1 MMALKGTAITISV
14 IFVFLYALVP
24 FGKFETATNVESDSQ
39 SHCSA
44 EGKCSLEKEANP
56 HDSETLT
63 EQEHQSRYSKDS
75 VPLIPV
81 GEKPILI
88 WWTKD
93 LFPHDRRQKNYEIS
107 CNKGACITSIDRGL
121 KNDPATRGFIFYG
134 TDLRAD
140 DLPLP
145 RRPWDEWA
153 LFHEE
158 SPKNNWMLT
167 FEDALVL
174 FNHTAT
180 FRRESDYPL
189 STHYIKDLADWTE
202 TPAVPIEEKN
212 RLQKE
217 ESLAPIIYVQSDCHT
232 PSDRERY
239 VKELMKYI
247 EIDSY
252 GRCLNNR
259 KMPEEIDGFLKLQS
273 PDYYKFLA
281 QYKFNIAFENAV
293 CNDYMTEKLFRPFE
307 VGAVPIVMGSP
318 LAKDW
323 MPNER
328 SGIFVND
335 FKHPR
340 ELAEFIRHLNSNDD
354 EYEKYMAYKDP
365 KHITNEFLH
374 KALKER
380 PWRVLGEWDK
390 VNFGHRMY
398 AGFECHVCDRVIER
412 QEALRA
418 HHLDPSRN
426 PPPPPRTA
434 SKEHLACPEPT
445 VSIATD
451 ERVNKSVNFWEG
463 LYEARA
469 LKKMLLAG
477 ETDTTKFLSKYLKR
491 LTDKY
496 DQWVR

>member
-1 MMALKGTAITISV
+1 MGCIKERTLWHELLSKKSKSVVSEPTHPLFSRVDFSEQQPFPSLHFVPDRASVGVAHPYLINDNNIDRILYCSRFAFFKV
-14 IFVFLYALVP
+14 IFLL
-24 FGKFETATNVESDSQ
+24 
-39 SHCSA
+39 C
-44 EGKCSLEKEANP
+44 
-56 HDSETLT
+56 
-63 EQEHQSRYSKDS
+63 R
-75 VPLIPV
+75 
-81 GEKPILI
+81 
-88 WWTKD
+88 
-93 LFPHDRRQKNYEIS
+93 
-107 CNKGACITSIDRGL
+107 
-121 KNDPATRGFIFYG
+121 
-134 TDLRAD
+134 
-140 DLPLP
+140 
-145 RRPWDEWA
+145 
-153 LFHEE
+153 
-158 SPKNNWMLT
+158 
-167 FEDALVL
+167 
-174 FNHTAT
+174 
-180 FRRESDYPL
+180 
-189 STHYIKDLADWTE
+189 
-202 TPAVPIEEKN
+202 

-217 ESLAPIIYVQSDCHT
+217 KGLAPIIYVQSDCHT

-259 KMPEEIDGFLKLQS
+259 KMPVEIDGFLKLQS

-340 ELAEFIRHLNSNDD
+340 ELAEFIKYLNSNDD
-354 EYEKYMAYKDP
+354 EYEKYLAYKDP

-380 PWRVLGEWDK
+380 PWRILGEWDK

-398 AGFECHVCDRVIER
+398 AGFECHVCDRIIER

-418 HHLDPSRN
+418 HHLDPSKN
-426 PPPPPRTA
+426 LPPPPHTA
-434 SKEHLACPEPT
+434 NKEHLACPEPT

-477 ETDTTKFLSKYLKR
+477 ETDTTRFQPKYLKR

>member
-1 MMALKGTAITISV
+1 M
-14 IFVFLYALVP
+14 
-24 FGKFETATNVESDSQ
+24 N
-39 SHCSA
+39 
-44 EGKCSLEKEANP
+44 
-56 HDSETLT
+56 
-63 EQEHQSRYSKDS
+63 
-75 VPLIPV
+75 
-81 GEKPILI
+81 
-88 WWTKD
+88 
-93 LFPHDRRQKNYEIS
+93 
-107 CNKGACITSIDRGL
+107 
-121 KNDPATRGFIFYG
+121 
-134 TDLRAD
+134 
-140 DLPLP
+140 
-145 RRPWDEWA
+145 
-153 LFHEE
+153 
-158 SPKNNWMLT
+158 
-167 FEDALVL
+167 
-174 FNHTAT
+174 
-180 FRRESDYPL
+180 
-189 STHYIKDLADWTE
+189 
-202 TPAVPIEEKN
+202 
-212 RLQKE
+212 
-217 ESLAPIIYVQSDCHT
+217 
-232 PSDRERY
+232 
-239 VKELMKYI
+239 ELMKHI
-247 EIDSY
+247 EVDSY

-307 VGAVPIVMGSP
+307 VGAVPIVMGSS

-335 FKHPR
+335 FKGPR
-340 ELAEFIRHLNSNDD
+340 ELAEFIKYLNSNDD

-412 QEALRA
+412 QGALRA
-418 HHLDPSRN
+418 HQMDPSQN

-469 LKKMLLAG
+469 LRKMLLAG
-477 ETDTTKFLSKYLKR
+477 ETDTTKFQSKYLKR

-496 DQWVR
+496 DKWVP

>member
-1 MMALKGTAITISV
+1 MPLKKTAITISV
-14 IFVFLYALVP
+14 IFVFMYALVP
-24 FGKFETATNVESDSQ
+24 LGTSETATKEESDSQ

-44 EGKCSLEKEANP
+44 DGKCSSDEGANL
-56 HDSETLT
+56 HDTDTST

-75 VPLIPV
+75 VPLIPE
-81 GEKPILI
+81 GKKPILI
-88 WWTKD
+88 WWTED
-93 LFPHDRRQKNYEIS
+93 LFPHDQRQKNHEIS
-107 CNKGACITSIDRGL
+107 CNKGACITSLDRGL

-202 TPAVPIEEKN
+202 TPAIPIEEKN

-217 ESLAPIIYVQSDCHT
+217 EGLAPIIYVQSDCHT

-259 KMPEEIDGFLKLQS
+259 KMPEEIDGFLKFQS

-281 QYKFNIAFENAV
+281 RYKFNIAFENAV

-335 FKHPR
+335 FKHPK
-340 ELAEFIRHLNSNDD
+340 ELAEFIKYLNSNDD

-365 KHITNEFLH
+365 KLITNEFLH

-418 HHLDPSRN
+418 HYLDPSKN

-434 SKEHLACPEPT
+434 SKDHLACPEPT

-477 ETDTTKFLSKYLKR
+477 ETDTTKFQSKYLKR

-496 DQWVR
+496 DKWVP